1 MTPNNVAD
9 QIEGL
14 VISANGRFEKAILRV
29 QGKLYSDLVT
39 ILKFIET
46 DADGNILQNS
56 GNRSILRAAQS
67 QFDKTILSSEY
78 QDAVETHLKVGPK
91 IDALNTAYFEA
102 VSSAFK
108 PNRVFI
114 KELQSQA
121 IESVNNLVLNEG
133 LAAQVK
139 IPLND
144 ILNQNINSG
153 GSFSGMLKQLK
164 TFIEGDP
171 SREGKLLSYSKQILR
186 DTLFNYAR
194 AYQQSVVA
202 DLKLIWYKYVGG
214 IIDTTRPFCAER
226 VDKFF
231 TENEVK
237 SWASLSWQGK
247 NPLTTES
254 SIFVYCGGF
263 NCAHQLIAVDES
275 IVPDEDLKRLETA

>member
-9 QIEGL
+9 HIEGL

-29 QGKLYSDLVT
+29 QEKLYSDLVT

-46 DADGNILQNS
+46 DVDGNIIQNA

-78 QDAVETHLKVGPK
+78 HDAVESHLKVVPK

-114 KELQSQA
+114 KELQAQA
-121 IESVNNLVLNEG
+121 IESVNTLVLNEG

-153 GSFSGMLKQLK
+153 GSFSGMLKQLR
-164 TFIEGDP
+164 TFIEGDT

-194 AYQQSVVA
+194 SYQQSVVA
-202 DLKLIWYKYVGG
+202 DLKLTWYLYAGGLMDTSREFCQLRAGKYFHEEE
-214 IIDTTRPFCAER
+214 I
-226 VDKFF
+226 
-231 TENEVK
+231 K
-237 SWASLSWQGK
+237 SWAGLKWQGK

-254 SIFVYCGGF
+254 SIFVYCGGHF
-263 NCAHQLIAVDES
+263 CQHQLIAVHDS
-275 IVPDEDLKRLETA
+275 SVPKEDLDRIG